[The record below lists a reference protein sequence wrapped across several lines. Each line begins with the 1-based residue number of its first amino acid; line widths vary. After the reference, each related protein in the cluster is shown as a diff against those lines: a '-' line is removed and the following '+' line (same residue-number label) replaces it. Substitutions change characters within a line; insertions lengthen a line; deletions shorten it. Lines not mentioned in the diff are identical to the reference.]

1 MPQKNRRWQLTA
13 PTLVALLALF
23 LTLLNYGFY
32 RTLWRAWQDAGGDGT
47 FLWTVPLFIFCA
59 LNILLHLLLLPW
71 LHKILMPLI
80 LLLSAAVSYGVI
92 FLGIYFDRAMLTNVL
107 ITTPAEG
114 AKLLTWPLLL
124 WLLAFGVV
132 PAILYLRVRLAYR
145 RWWRELLQ
153 RLGAV
158 ALSLLALLL
167 IARFHYQDY
176 AAFSRN
182 NPDIHHLIVPTNYIV
197 ASVSKIKH
205 ARRAQRP
212 YETVGADVRRN
223 KRGTARQVSVL
234 IIGEATRAQNWGL
247 NGYARQTTPKLAAR
261 GAQILNYPHTE
272 SCGTYTAHSL
282 PCMLS
287 EQPRTAFDLDIA
299 SRRDN
304 LLDILQRAGV
314 RVIWYDNDTGCKG
327 SCKHIEFHDMTARN
341 LPAYCRDGECLDDI
355 LLEDWEQILAA
366 DERDV
371 VIVLHTIGSHGPTY
385 YQRYT
390 PPYRQF
396 APTCDTKQIQQ
407 CSREAITNT
416 YDNAILYIDAFI
428 DRVISRLER
437 EKNWKSSVYYLSD
450 HGESLGENGIYLHST
465 PYAIAP
471 AEQTRIPMVLWLSDA
486 WQTEAD
492 IDFTCLQQQAKSGQ
506 YSHDHFF
513 HTVAGIFDLQTSVY
527 RKELDIMAACRR

>member
-47 FLWTVPLFIFCA
+47 FLWTVPLFIFFA

-80 LLLSAAVSYGVI
+80 LLLSAAVSYSVI

-197 ASVSKIKH
+197 AGVSKIKH

-212 YETVGADVRRN
+212 LRNRRCRCSSQQTRHGAPSERAHHRRGDPRTKLGT
-223 KRGTARQVSVL
+223 KRLRAANHAQTGGAR
-234 IIGEATRAQNWGL
+234 RANPQL
-247 NGYARQTTPKLAAR
+247 PAHRKLRHLHRTFPALHAFR
-261 GAQILNYPHTE
+261 T
-272 SCGTYTAHSL
+272 TAHRFR
-282 PCMLS
+282 PRHR
-287 EQPRTAFDLDIA
+287 QPPR
-299 SRRDN
+299 
-304 LLDILQRAGV
+304 Q
-314 RVIWYDNDTGCKG
+314 
-327 SCKHIEFHDMTARN
+327 
-341 LPAYCRDGECLDDI
+341 PA
-355 LLEDWEQILAA
+355 
-366 DERDV
+366 
-371 VIVLHTIGSHGPTY
+371 
-385 YQRYT
+385 
-390 PPYRQF
+390 
-396 APTCDTKQIQQ
+396 
-407 CSREAITNT
+407 
-416 YDNAILYIDAFI
+416 
-428 DRVISRLER
+428 
-437 EKNWKSSVYYLSD
+437 
-450 HGESLGENGIYLHST
+450 
-465 PYAIAP
+465 
-471 AEQTRIPMVLWLSDA
+471 
-486 WQTEAD
+486 
-492 IDFTCLQQQAKSGQ
+492 
-506 YSHDHFF
+506 
-513 HTVAGIFDLQTSVY
+513 
-527 RKELDIMAACRR
+527 